1 MKDLS
6 TYLECDGAATP
17 STVMGMGNPAAPDGE
32 VPGSG
37 DTFDYQKTAKSKRR
51 KKDVRTTDKKHQE
64 EIVQSTT
71 EGLLDADFGMDD
83 SFDSAIVDAML
94 DRFAAISNGDD
105 KPTEQQYAQFYEQ
118 FRSVAKSIRSQ
129 FSGVSLMKAF
139 RSKDYTIISF
149 KEKTN
154 CLYRGSLSYLKGIE
168 IRKFVKNP
176 LPWGVEI
183 AWDPA
188 GYCIS
193 NAAQRLN
200 HPTAMNIKLWD
211 AYIAPA
217 DVWDKLQDKLTR
229 HKVV

>member
-1 MKDLS
+1 MRDLS
-6 TYLECDGAATP
+6 TYFECDGATP
-17 STVMGMGNPAAPDGE
+17 ATVMGAGNPMAPDGE
-32 VPGSG
+32 IPGSG
-37 DTFDYQKTAKSKRR
+37 DTFDHQKTAKAKRR

-64 EIVQSTT
+64 DIVQPAT

-83 SFDSAIVDAML
+83 SFDSVILDVML
-94 DRFAAISNGDD
+94 DKFAAISNGDD
-105 KPTEQQYAQFYEQ
+105 KPSEHQYLEFYER
-118 FRSVAKSIRSQ
+118 FRSVAKSMHVQ

-139 RSKDYTIISF
+139 RSKDYVIISF

-154 CLYRGSLSYLKGIE
+154 CLFKGSLSYTKGIE

-176 LPWGVEI
+176 LPWGIEV
-183 AWDPA
+183 AWSPA

-193 NAAQRLN
+193 NGAQRLN

-217 DVWDKLQDKLTR
+217 DVWDKLQDRLTY
-229 HKVV
+229 HKMT